1 MLCENWCAHLSL
13 RPHFQLFWACTQ
25 EGIATSHG
33 SSIFTILRNVQG
45 AVRSG
50 YSSLHSYRPRTG
62 PCSST
67 SSPALDILGFFFR
80 VATLMA
86 VRWSCCSPLCPPP
99 TKLGHMPHPYIWM
112 EGLGCPQPPE
122 WLWNPP
128 SSLHTPSTACPGAW
142 LPGSE
147 YSSNTSP
154 TRGHAA
160 SGGHPAMPGPTFTP
174 NQLTSPVQMRACPSP
189 NRCTR
194 GP

>member
-112 EGLGCPQPPE
+112 EGLGALSPLSGSGTLPAPYTPPALPALGPGYQALSTVPTHHRLGATQPLVVTLPCQV
-122 WLWNPP
+122 PP
-128 SSLHTPSTACPGAW
+128 S
-142 LPGSE
+142 
-147 YSSNTSP
+147 
-154 TRGHAA
+154 
-160 SGGHPAMPGPTFTP
+160 HPI
-174 NQLTSPVQMRACPSP
+174 S
-189 NRCTR
+189 
-194 GP
+194 